1 MKKLKNC
8 QKPCRVWLKLVKPA
22 PHLPAFAPLAQR
34 ISDTAPFVGPEA
46 LERIRA
52 KPFLA
57 RLGAN
62 ENGFGPSPQ
71 VLKVL
76 TAEASLAWMYGDP
89 ECYSLRLALALH
101 LGTRAEHIV
110 AGEGIDGLLGV
121 LTRLFVGQGQGVVT
135 SAGAYPTFEFHVLA
149 AGGILHKVPFLND
162 HEDPSA
168 LLALAHQ
175 VRPKLLYL
183 SNPNNP
189 MGSVHHGARIE
200 KMIEDLP
207 QGTLLVLDE
216 AYCEMADKETIPQID
231 PMNQRVIRLRT
242 FSKAYGLAGLRVG
255 YAIGHPQVIKG
266 FERLRN
272 HFGLG
277 RLAQAGALAAL
288 QDQTYL
294 HATLKNIAQARQ
306 TITQIA
312 HDNGLVALASATNFV
327 TIDCGQ
333 DGAFA
338 ARVMS
343 LLAQA
348 GLFVRK
354 PSIAPM
360 DRCIRVSVGPKADCD
375 LLRAA
380 LPGALAQ
387 ARDGS

>member
-1 MKKLKNC
+1 
-8 QKPCRVWLKLVKPA
+8 
-22 PHLPAFAPLAQR
+22 
-34 ISDTAPFVGPEA
+34 
-46 LERIRA
+46 
-52 KPFLA
+52 
-57 RLGAN
+57 
-62 ENGFGPSPQ
+62 
-71 VLKVL
+71 
-76 TAEASLAWMYGDP
+76 
-89 ECYSLRLALALH
+89 
-101 LGTRAEHIV
+101 
-110 AGEGIDGLLGV
+110 
-121 LTRLFVGQGQGVVT
+121 
-135 SAGAYPTFEFHVLA
+135 
-149 AGGILHKVPFLND
+149 
-162 HEDPSA
+162 
-168 LLALAHQ
+168 
-175 VRPKLLYL
+175 
-183 SNPNNP
+183 
-189 MGSVHHGARIE
+189 
-200 KMIEDLP
+200 
-207 QGTLLVLDE
+207 
-216 AYCEMADKETIPQID
+216 MADKETIPQID

-255 YAIGHPQVIKG
+255 YAIGHPQAIKG

-338 ARVMS
+338 ARLMS
-343 LLAQA
+343 SLAQA